1 MNPIRSPLAIDAS
14 AVRLLRLSI
23 AFLWLA
29 TAAVSLLE
37 WHGQSTDLLVMAG
50 ITDPNWRTGWIWLG
64 AGVDGALGVM
74 IFAWPRRSTYLA
86 ALAALAAM
94 AVMTVVA
101 TILLPG
107 LWLHPLG
114 PLTKNVPVAAALWI
128 LSRSAR

>member
-1 MNPIRSPLAIDAS
+1 MNPHRSPLAIDAP
-14 AVRLLRLSI
+14 AARLLRLSV
-23 AFLWLA
+23 AFLWLS
-29 TAAVSLLE
+29 TAAVSLWE

-50 ITDPNWRTGWIWLG
+50 ITDPAWRTGWIWLG